1 MESLL
6 HYFTLHP
13 PDLEKRNHIRSTL
26 ISSDNQDS
34 KTPTASDGI
43 LVVPKPKQSTI
54 FATDHLAL
62 KSLED
67 VPSSKVL
74 VSPLLWIP
82 GVLRACGSWS
92 IAMKDTDFGEAFVT
106 KSEDIHVSPQER
118 DPGPAVLGTILGAN
132 EIILTLEKTVCRQKA
147 LNEKLV
153 RSSTEQLTKLRRDLE
168 KVRDEE
174 VAKCKETMKNN
185 MEVSTEAITRLKQ
198 ELKTVKM
205 ASNIRY
211 RRAFAQDNFLSSYS
225 KAMLTIRDQA
235 RELARKE
242 LSKLED
248 QVGALSR
255 RVLVDAQYK
264 RTLQRR
270 TEAAESAAEK
280 RWQSAERKIPLLEQ
294 KIHTANAR
302 AEKLRLSDW
311 GEKSTLRRNVERL
324 SAELQMETERHQQTT
339 RMNEELKQQLKE
351 MEMRWR
357 AEKLRLKDK
366 VRTFHAEKSPSQ
378 ASRKRQ

>member
-106 KSEDIHVSPQER
+106 K
-118 DPGPAVLGTILGAN
+118 
-132 EIILTLEKTVCRQKA
+132 
-147 LNEKLV
+147 
-153 RSSTEQLTKLRRDLE
+153 
-168 KVRDEE
+168 
-174 VAKCKETMKNN
+174 
-185 MEVSTEAITRLKQ
+185 
-198 ELKTVKM
+198 
-205 ASNIRY
+205 
-211 RRAFAQDNFLSSYS
+211 
-225 KAMLTIRDQA
+225 
-235 RELARKE
+235 
-242 LSKLED
+242 
-248 QVGALSR
+248 
-255 RVLVDAQYK
+255 
-264 RTLQRR
+264 
-270 TEAAESAAEK
+270 
-280 RWQSAERKIPLLEQ
+280 
-294 KIHTANAR
+294 
-302 AEKLRLSDW
+302 
-311 GEKSTLRRNVERL
+311 
-324 SAELQMETERHQQTT
+324 
-339 RMNEELKQQLKE
+339 
-351 MEMRWR
+351 
-357 AEKLRLKDK
+357 
-366 VRTFHAEKSPSQ
+366 
-378 ASRKRQ
+378 